1 MTAKEISAFCTG
13 ISLLVGSAVSLDEGL
28 YTMAD
33 DAGSKGEKILLTEMA
48 LSMEN
53 GASFS
58 ETLKKARVFPEYVI
72 SMAAVGEETG
82 TLEMIMNSLAEYYEK
97 EHSLTKAIKNAL
109 TYPIIMIFM
118 LVVVCFVLLV
128 KVMPIFEDIYEQM
141 GTQLPVAA
149 KTAIEVGGIVTGAVI
164 VIILVMAAA
173 ALIIGILIKRG
184 VEVQWTKSILD
195 KIKTRNKIA
204 LAIAKRR
211 FTAVMSLAIRSGM
224 DMKKGLDMA
233 QGMVENKKA
242 TEMIRKCKDNYTG
255 EIGFYETIKLSGF
268 FSGMDLQLLKV
279 GNRTGRLDI
288 AMDQISARYEE
299 EVDTSI
305 ENMIGRFEPTMVA
318 ALAIVVGMILFA
330 VMMPLVG
337 IMSSIG

>member
-1 MTAKEISAFCTG
+1 MTAKEISAFCIG
-13 ISLLVGSAVSLDEGL
+13 IALLVGSAVSLDEGL

-33 DAGSKGEKILLTEMA
+33 DADDPKDKELLTEMA
-48 LSMEN
+48 RSMEN
-53 GASFS
+53 GASLS
-58 ETLKKARVFPEYVI
+58 ETLKKSGIFPEYVI
-72 SMAAVGEETG
+72 SMTAVGEETG
-82 TLEMIMNSLAEYYEK
+82 TLEMIMKSLADYYEK

-128 KVMPIFEDIYEQM
+128 KVMPIFENIYEQM
-141 GTQLPVAA
+141 GTQLPQAA
-149 KTAIEVGGIVTGAVI
+149 KTAIEVGGVVTGVVI
-164 VIILVMAAA
+164 AIILAMAVAA
-173 ALIIGILIKRG
+173 IIIGLLMKRG
-184 VEVQWTKSILD
+184 VEVQWTKGILD
-195 KIKTRNKIA
+195 KIKSRNKIA

-233 QGMVENKKA
+233 EALVENENA
-242 TEMIRKCKDNYTG
+242 VERIRACRENYTG
-255 EIGFYETIKLSGF
+255 EIGFYEAMKRSGLF
-268 FSGMDLQLLKV
+268 TGMDLQLLKV
-279 GNRTGRLDI
+279 GDRSGRLNI
-288 AMDQISARYEE
+288 AMDQISERYEE
-299 EVDTSI
+299 EVNTSI

-337 IMSSIG
+337 ILSSIG